1 MQAKSSAGEQKGA
14 RAGRTFTESARR
26 AQIVQ
31 AAIEVIADVGYASTS
46 FAKIAKQAGLSSTGM
61 ISYHFKGKDDLM
73 HEVVAEVMRVAGE
86 YMVPRIG
93 AAEGYRGRLRA
104 YIESNIELLVVY
116 PKHLP
121 ALTEVL
127 TNLKGDDPQRIGF
140 TESVKSVMDVQE
152 QRMREAQ
159 AAGEFRD
166 FDARVMVT
174 ALRGAIDGVVVRS
187 VTDPDLDVAAC
198 GRELADIFDRATRR
212 TP

>member
-1 MQAKSSAGEQKGA
+1 MRAKNSSSEQ
-14 RAGRTFTESARR
+14 RASGRTFTESARR

-31 AAIEVIADVGYASTS
+31 AAIEVIAEAGYAKTS

-73 HEVVAEVMRVAGE
+73 HEVIAEVMRVAQA
-86 YMVPRIG
+86 YLVPRIE

-104 YIESNIELLVVY
+104 FIESNVELLTVY
-116 PKHLP
+116 PKYLP
-121 ALTEVL
+121 ALIEVL
-127 TNLKGDDPQRIGF
+127 TNLKGDDPHRIGYAGAL
-140 TESVKSVMDVQE
+140 KAMMDVQE

-166 FDARVMVT
+166 FDAQVMVT
-174 ALRGAIDGVVVRS
+174 AMRGAIDGVITRS
-187 VTDPDLDVAAC
+187 VHDPDLDITAC